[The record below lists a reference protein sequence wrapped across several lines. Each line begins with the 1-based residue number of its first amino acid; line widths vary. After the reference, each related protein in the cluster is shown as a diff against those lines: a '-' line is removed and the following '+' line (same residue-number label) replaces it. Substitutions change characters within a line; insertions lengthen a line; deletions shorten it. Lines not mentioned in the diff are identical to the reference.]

1 MYSSAQAG
9 IMDIT
14 KVGIILIRHSAT
26 DHDLHGKRLQGHN
39 RMEHALR
46 VIVGKI
52 MAIILSKRQQEVL
65 QMMADGEELV
75 QSRDHKGW
83 PQYWVDLIRVHHK
96 TWWTLVENVLISTSD
111 DFSSRTVYWHINE
124 SGKKL
129 LSGETKIY
137 PIYNKKGN
145 LEYVESWH

>member
-52 MAIILSKRQQEVL
+52 MAIILSKRQREVL

-75 QSRDHKGW
+75 QDRSGKGW
-83 PQYWVDLIRVHHK
+83 PQYWVDLERTSHSV
-96 TWWTLVENVLISTSD
+96 WWTLVQHILITSVN
-111 DFSSRTVYWHINE
+111 DFGDQVVRWEINE
-124 SGKKL
+124 SGRL
-129 LSGETKIY
+129 LLKGETKIY